1 MLLPDNEEYSF
12 IGPQSDAFTWSLSQ
26 NSPDWYVFAHEI
38 RRKHRDDE
46 AESELPAP
54 PFRLQVYRVGSRFGW
69 CWETYVQFHGS
80 GEYVHSC
87 EINWLDPEPR
97 KGSREYEAYIEE
109 LRNIQ
114 WRGIRIDFYRGYHQP
129 PTKEEY
135 RRLCERY
142 WNEKDEVMDDSDGKN
157 QILNDFDGE
166 NPILDESE
174 EVKELL
180 SRKWETRLAQKKKA
194 RLKKIRKRGKRTKQK
209 NDAVIDTQPDFVV
222 Y

>member
-1 MLLPDNEEYSF
+1 
-12 IGPQSDAFTWSLSQ
+12 
-26 NSPDWYVFAHEI
+26 
-38 RRKHRDDE
+38 
-46 AESELPAP
+46 
-54 PFRLQVYRVGSRFGW
+54 
-69 CWETYVQFHGS
+69 
-80 GEYVHSC
+80 
-87 EINWLDPEPR
+87 
-97 KGSREYEAYIEE
+97 